1 MKKIATLLMSLALF
15 SCNKNQM
22 ELSRASFTVVEGVD
36 DHSPIYFEIQDSN
49 TDSLIL
55 NRNNEVSGTNLI
67 LSIERELNLLI
78 VTEKIQAIKNKK
90 YEDKL
95 HKDEKGVFIS
105 YADTLH
111 KNLAFFP
118 IKEIDY
124 GFSKP
129 QTSDNLLYTNA
140 SNDIFFEDKPIGKN
154 ELLKTLEGKDHIQL
168 GFSKSLNFE
177 KYLELR
183 ILLEELG
190 LKEQVN
196 AMDLIY

>member
-1 MKKIATLLMSLALF
+1 MKKIAALFMSLALF

-22 ELSRASFTVVEGVD
+22 ELSRAGFTVVEGVD
-36 DHSPIYFEIQDSN
+36 DHSPIYFEIKDAN
-49 TDSLIL
+49 ADSLIL

-67 LSIERELNLLI
+67 LSIERELNLLV
-78 VTEKIQAIKNKK
+78 VTQKIQAIKDKK

-124 GFSKP
+124 GFSRP
-129 QTSDNLLYTNA
+129 QTFENLLYTNA
-140 SNDIFFEDKPIGKN
+140 SNDIFFEDKPIA
-154 ELLKTLEGKDHIQL
+154 KTDITKALEGKSNVQL

-177 KYLELR
+177 KYLEFR

-190 LKEQVN
+190 LKDRLN